1 MKHETAEKFS
11 KLVGEKTIITK
22 SRSGDKYSLEKN
34 HSESLDARRLLT
46 SQELRALKMGESVIV
61 RVIKRSD
68 KEGNR
73 IVPKPIFN
81 NNEYAMKHR
90 YEYLSDTFNNSKS
103 FLNIKVDSLHKDVDC
118 KELAYSYKSKEKKIE
133 EIKENENKA
142 QQILNKNIKSNEEK
156 IDKIKENDRV
166 IELNEDIKDN
176 LKKYL
181 EDMNLFNYEIGDLI
195 DKSKTF
201 NYLLEKIDED
211 EVKNEISQFMVMQ
224 KV

>member
-1 MKHETAEKFS
+1 MK
-11 KLVGEKTIITK
+11 
-22 SRSGDKYSLEKN
+22 
-34 HSESLDARRLLT
+34 
-46 SQELRALKMGESVIV
+46 
-61 RVIKRSD
+61 
-68 KEGNR
+68 
-73 IVPKPIFN
+73 
-81 NNEYAMKHR
+81 
-90 YEYLSDTFNNSKS
+90 
-103 FLNIKVDSLHKDVDC
+103 
-118 KELAYSYKSKEKKIE
+118 KK
-133 EIKENENKA
+133 
-142 QQILNKNIKSNEEK
+142 QIKS
-156 IDKIKENDRV
+156 KENDRV